1 MPVVFYHSV
10 IHGLGFFIHRQD
22 TVVQLWPS
30 PGLKTIS
37 ASSVLLN
44 IRSCEETIRRL
55 IIWLHCSSVSGQDAP
70 NPGLWLATRAGK
82 MERTR
87 WSYLARSGL
96 PAVSRKKNFPW
107 SRIINPL
114 LTKLIRSRWLHIGLV
129 LFFSSLWTA
138 TPSRSINTQKKNLAN
153 IQTSWPHT
161 WSITHIY
168 WNNKTTDYSASPASA
183 EDNNRRCRDQHND
196 QSAHSFRHTPHHALW
211 LTLPLALN
219 INECM
224 NASEHIQADI
234 LNYWGVI

>member
-1 MPVVFYHSV
+1 MIGQFSHDC
-10 IHGLGFFIHRQD
+10 IG
-22 TVVQLWPS
+22 W
-30 PGLKTIS
+30 KTWKGRNPPKTDDKLYTS
-37 ASSVLLN
+37 L
-44 IRSCEETIRRL
+44 
-55 IIWLHCSSVSGQDAP
+55 SGQDGAI
-70 NPGLWLATRAGK
+70 
-82 MERTR
+82 
-87 WSYLARSGL
+87 L
-96 PAVSRKKNFPW
+96 PARDYLLYPARKISQVCSVKMAGYW
-107 SRIINPL
+107 SH
-114 LTKLIRSRWLHIGLV
+114 S
-129 LFFSSLWTA
+129 FFV
-138 TPSRSINTQKKNLAN
+138 RNTQKKNLAN